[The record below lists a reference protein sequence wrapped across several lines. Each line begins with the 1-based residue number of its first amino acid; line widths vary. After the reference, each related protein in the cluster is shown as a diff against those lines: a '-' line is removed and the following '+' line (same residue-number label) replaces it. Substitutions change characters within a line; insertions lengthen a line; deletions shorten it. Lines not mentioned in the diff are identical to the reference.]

1 MQLGRIKDFECLVK
15 RAKVLCCTVMA
26 LRTDH
31 TWEKSLAQ
39 QSEQSPDPCHQRLQ
53 MLYELDA

>member
-1 MQLGRIKDFECLVK
+1 
-15 RAKVLCCTVMA
+15 MA

-39 QSEQSPDPCHQRLQ
+39 QTEKGPDPGCQRLQ
-53 MLYELDA
+53 MLYELSA

>member
-1 MQLGRIKDFECLVK
+1 MQLKWIMVFEYLVS
-15 RAKVLCCTVMA
+15 RAKDLWRATMT

-39 QSEQSPDPCHQRLQ
+39 QTEPGLDLGRQRYR
-53 MLYELDA
+53 MLYELSA

>member
-1 MQLGRIKDFECLVK
+1 MTME
-15 RAKVLCCTVMA
+15 

-39 QSEQSPDPCHQRLQ
+39 PMEQGPDLDDQRLQ
-53 MLYELDA
+53 MLFELGA

>member
-1 MQLGRIKDFECLVK
+1 
-15 RAKVLCCTVMA
+15 MA

-39 QSEQSPDPCHQRLQ
+39 QTEQGPDPGWLRFR
-53 MLYELDA
+53 MLYELGA

>member
-1 MQLGRIKDFECLVK
+1 
-15 RAKVLCCTVMA
+15 MA

-39 QSEQSPDPCHQRLQ
+39 QIEQGLDPSRQRLQ
-53 MLYELDA
+53 MLYELDAQR

>member
-1 MQLGRIKDFECLVK
+1 M
-15 RAKVLCCTVMA
+15 ALCNMTMA

-39 QSEQSPDPCHQRLQ
+39 QTKKGPDLGCQRLR
-53 MLYELDA
+53 MLYKLGA

>member
-1 MQLGRIKDFECLVK
+1 M
-15 RAKVLCCTVMA
+15 TMA

-39 QSEQSPDPCHQRLQ
+39 QIEQGPDPDDKGL
-53 MLYELDA
+53 